1 MAQENEFL
9 KFIKL
14 LDNNDCLSH
23 VILVGSWAEFLY
35 DKTKL
40 LPEFVSN
47 LRTLDVDFMVK
58 NVHKPKEK
66 IDIVKL
72 ARDDGFLVEKDRLFG
87 TTKIINPEGL
97 EIEFII
103 AKRGAGNEASVETN
117 LGVTAQ
123 SLRHLDLLS
132 RYTETVEFFNMNI
145 EVPIPEAFIIH
156 KIIINNERNAKKEKD
171 KISINSIYEHIDKTK
186 FNEIFQTLTI
196 KEQKIVTEYF
206 KNNIKTN

>member
-1 MAQENEFL
+1 MAQETEFL

-35 DKTKL
+35 DKANL

-58 NVHKPKEK
+58 NIHKPKEK

-103 AKRGAGNEASVETN
+103 SKRGAGNEASVKTN

-123 SLRHLDLLS
+123 SLRHLDILAK
-132 RYTETVEFFNMNI
+132 YTKIVDFFDMNI
-145 EVPIPEAFIIH
+145 EVPLPEAFVIH
-156 KIIINNERNAKKEKD
+156 KIIINNQRKEKKEKD
-171 KISINSIYEHIDKTK
+171 RIAIKSIYQHIDKAK
-186 FNEIFQTLTI
+186 FNEICKILTV
-196 KEQKIVTEYF
+196 KEQKAISNYLE
-206 KNNIKTN
+206 KNME

>member
-156 KIIINNERNAKKEKD
+156 KIIINNEKNAKKEKD
-171 KISINSIYEHIDKTK
+171 KISINSIYKHIDKTK
-186 FNEIFQTLTI
+186 LNEIFQTLTI

>member
-171 KISINSIYEHIDKTK
+171 KISINSIYKHIDKTK
-186 FNEIFQTLTI
+186 LNEIFQTLTI

>member
-1 MAQENEFL
+1 MAQETEFL

-14 LDNNDCLSH
+14 LDNNGCLSH

-35 DKTKL
+35 NKANL
-40 LPEFVSN
+40 LPKFVSN

-58 NVHKPKEK
+58 NIHKPKEK

-103 AKRGAGNEASVETN
+103 AKRGAGSEASVKTN

-123 SLRHLDLLS
+123 SLRHLDILS
-132 RYTETVEFFNMNI
+132 KYTKTVEFFNMDI
-145 EVPIPEAFIIH
+145 EVPLPEAFVIH
-156 KIIINNERNAKKEKD
+156 KIIINNERKDKKEKD
-171 KISINSIYEHIDKTK
+171 KISINSIYQHIDKTK
-186 FNEIFQTLTI
+186 FNEIYETLTL
-196 KEQKIVTEYF
+196 KEQKIVTEYVE
-206 KNNIKTN
+206 KNVEID

>member
-1 MAQENEFL
+1 MTQENEFL

>member
-1 MAQENEFL
+1 MAQETEFL

-14 LDNNDCLSH
+14 LDNNGCLSH

-35 DKTKL
+35 DKGNL
-40 LPEFVSN
+40 LPKFVSN

-58 NVHKPKEK
+58 NLHKPKEK

-97 EIEFII
+97 EIEFLI
-103 AKRGAGNEASVETN
+103 AKRGAGNEVSVKTN

-123 SLRHLDLLS
+123 SLRHLAILS
-132 RYTETVEFFNMNI
+132 KYTKIVEFFNMDI
-145 EVPIPEAFIIH
+145 EVPLPEAFVIH
-156 KIIINNERNAKKEKD
+156 KIIINNERKEKKEKD
-171 KISINSIYEHIDKTK
+171 KISINSIYKHIDKTK
-186 FNEIFQTLTI
+186 FKEIYETLTL
-196 KEQKIVTEYF
+196 KEQKIVTEYVE
-206 KNNIKTN
+206 KNII

>member
-206 KNNIKTN
+206 ENNIKTN